1 MAFDGFVLAAVS
13 SELKTTIEGG
23 IVSKVAMPEKDELLI
38 LIRNNSNNYRLLI
51 SAGASLPVIYLTEDN
66 KPSPLTAPAFCMLL
80 RKYLNGAKIRSVAQN
95 GLERVL
101 QIEFEHRDDL
111 GDISVKKLVFEIMG
125 KYSNI
130 IFVNHDNIILDSIK
144 RVPSSVSSLREV
156 LPGRKYVFPDE
167 LKKRQPSDEDR
178 TSFFSLIHSSDSE
191 IYKVLYRNYAG
202 FSPLMSQEVC
212 ARAGID
218 GDMNCTLLSESEI
231 DALYGE
237 FESLR
242 ISAEKASF
250 MPTIVF
256 RNNDPV
262 EFSAFSSVLYD
273 SDGYIQKIYSSIS
286 LLLDEYYSAK
296 DRYNRMRQKTADLRK
311 TVINLIERA
320 SRKYDLQ
327 SRQLKDCSEK
337 DKYKVFGDLINTY
350 GYSLS
355 GGESS
360 FECNNY
366 YDNDNPITIP
376 LDPNRSAA
384 QNSKKYYDR
393 YSKLRRTETVLKE
406 EIRKTSSDIN
416 QLECILQSLNTSAS
430 EDDILQIRS
439 ELASYG
445 FLTSGNGNQKKKIV
459 SKPIHIVSDDGYDI
473 YIGKN
478 NYQNE
483 EVTFKIAGPDDW
495 WFHAKS
501 VPGSHVIVK
510 STDTNGVLPD
520 KVFNQAAALAAF
532 YSKNKEV
539 SGVEVDYTQRRN
551 LKKTS
556 GGPPGFV
563 IYHTYYSMVADDR
576 FLIKI

>member
-13 SELKTTIEGG
+13 SELKSTLEGG

-51 SAGASLPVIYLTEDN
+51 SAGASLPVVYLTEEN

-80 RKYLNGAKIRSVAQN
+80 RKYLNGAQIRSISQD

-101 QIEFEHRDDL
+101 QIEFEHRDEL
-111 GDISVKKLVFEIMG
+111 RDISVKKLIFEIMG

-130 IFVNHDNIILDSIK
+130 IFVNQDNTILDSIK

-156 LPGRKYVFPDE
+156 LPGRRYVFPDE
-167 LKKRQPSDEDR
+167 LKKRQPFEEDI
-178 TSFFSLIHSSDSE
+178 TSFSSLIHASDAE
-191 IYKVLYRNYAG
+191 LYKVFYRNYAG
-202 FSPLMSQEVC
+202 FSPFMSQELC

-218 GDMNCTLLSESEI
+218 SDMNCTLLSESDVGI
-231 DALYGE
+231 LYKE
-237 FESLR
+237 FDTLR
-242 ISAEKASF
+242 KMTDKSSF
-250 MPTIVF
+250 LPTTVF
-256 RNNDPV
+256 RNNEPV

-273 SDGYIQKIYSSIS
+273 SDGYVQKSYSSIS
-286 LLLDEYYSAK
+286 LLLEEYYSEK
-296 DRYNRMRQKTADLRK
+296 ERYNRMRQKTADLRK
-311 TVINLIERA
+311 TVINLLERA

-327 SRQLKDCSEK
+327 GRQLKECSEK
-337 DKYKVFGDLINTY
+337 EKYKIYGDLINTY

-360 FECNNY
+360 LECNNY
-366 YDNDNPITIP
+366 YDNDNPITVP
-376 LDPNRSAA
+376 LDPNRSAS

-393 YSKLRRTETVLKE
+393 YSKLRRTEAVLKD
-406 EIRKTSSDIN
+406 EIRKTSSDID
-416 QLECILQSLNTSAS
+416 QLECVLQSLNTSAS
-430 EDDILQIRS
+430 EDDISQIRS
-439 ELASYG
+439 ELAAYG
-445 FLTSGNGNQKKKIV
+445 FLTSDTGNQKKKIV
-459 SKPIHIVSDDGYDI
+459 SKPIHIISDDGYDI
-473 YIGKN
+473 YVGKN

-483 EVTFKIAGPDDW
+483 EVTFRIAGPDDW

-510 STDTNGVLPD
+510 SNDSNGMLPD

-551 LKKTS
+551 LKKTP

-563 IYHTYYSMVADDR
+563 IYHTYYSMVADDSY
-576 FLIKI
+576 LIKI